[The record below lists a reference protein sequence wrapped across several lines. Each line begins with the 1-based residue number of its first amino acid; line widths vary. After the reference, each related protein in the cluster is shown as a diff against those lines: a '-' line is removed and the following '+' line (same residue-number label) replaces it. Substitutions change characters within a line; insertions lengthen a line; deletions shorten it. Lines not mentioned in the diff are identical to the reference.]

1 MISMR
6 SVLSSVGW
14 WALIAALLVVALIG
28 FLSITRGT
36 VVRHVRG
43 VNVLYASGMAQWVDL
58 KAFERKNDPSPL
70 PNPWN
75 KIPPGIGTDVNSTD
89 TKYNDALLNEA
100 SNPPTGVWIDLDGQ
114 SR

>member
-43 VNVLYASGMAQWVDL
+43 VGADGHPVAPGESQFPLSVAMLTGTRLHLGNQVEIALNGDGTYPRLWNDLRAAQKSITLQLY
-58 KAFERKNDPSPL
+58 
-70 PNPWN
+70 
-75 KIPPGIGTDVNSTD
+75 
-89 TKYNDALLNEA
+89 Y
-100 SNPPTGVWIDLDGQ
+100 GQ
-114 SR
+114 GGQLAD